1 MRHYNLLYA
10 VQNEPTVTAVG
21 FETYDFCQ
29 IIDDKFPHDVFDL
42 FSDYIDTPISFQKYI
57 SFSEQS

>member
-1 MRHYNLLYA
+1 MRHYNLVYA
-10 VQNEPTVTAVG
+10 VHNEPTVTAVG
-21 FETYDFCQ
+21 FEGYDFCQ
-29 IIDDKFPHDVFDL
+29 KIDDKSPHDVFDL